1 MGVMVSKHDSPGGYW
16 LMLMVDDGHATSDH
30 RHELADYW
38 GCYVTK
44 QRAELSTPTKNTSF
58 GPTTTT
64 VHV

>member
-44 QRAELSTPTKNTSF
+44 
-58 GPTTTT
+58 
-64 VHV
+64 